1 MIRSMLYSFV
11 LCLLNF
17 TLETQESHL
26 SMEFQSSLEHLNI
39 RNGLQLESILL
50 ISDSGENVCR
60 NSFHMDFYFDIIS
73 LNTQYLLCAM
83 DHNLT
88 QHKLQEVLG
97 RSQLTYVVVLDF
109 DCSSTIQNAI
119 FGLSKTLFV
128 SNVFIFIQLKTN
140 YTNDYIEKLWSS
152 QFERNWKKEF
162 TSLPSQVYILKQ
174 EDSIA
179 WSLSELYKPCK
190 IRPML
195 QRKLITFS
203 NHRIQSLNT
212 KSIWER
218 RKDLSGCHLKVA
230 YINTI
235 HFHEIVNQSETQS
248 WKDHGNYVS
257 KDKVPTIVVQ
267 GGGKSFSGLDR
278 EVFNALYSTLNFSI
292 VWVHSKDN
300 KFGAYNR
307 SSNQWNGL
315 VNVLARNEAD
325 MTVCWLTVTQ
335 LRGQVVSYAES
346 LYYGSYKLYTKK
358 PEPTTSWT
366 TYVDVF
372 SLNYWITL
380 IIVFFVMSLIL
391 FFGFYVADRYKT
403 NQNPIGAKTI
413 SHTILSAFSA
423 TLLSVGAQDVYL
435 AYNVSFTSFKS
446 TRFILLVTCFFG
458 MINYYVYNGALI
470 STLMVHNYA
479 LPIKELSD
487 FSRNSEYKLLVPGNG
502 AERMYLEYSFDP
514 LHQNLW
520 KKTLKEQGNLF
531 ELNEAKLII
540 EKDSNKVLFGPSPE
554 FEMLYESFPCQ
565 IISTG
570 ITYGYR
576 QLAFPFKK
584 NSPLLKLVNHH
595 IARIMES
602 GLETHMHKIKVRS
615 SIKCKSEE
623 SEKFRDFS
631 YHDVIS
637 AFICS
642 GIGCIFAIFY
652 CIIEK
657 IRHKYSKHRKI

>member
-1 MIRSMLYSFV
+1 MFFIFV
-11 LCLLNF
+11 LCILNF
-17 TLETQESHL
+17 VLETQESHL
-26 SMEFQSSLEHLNI
+26 SIEFEKSLEHLNM
-39 RNGLQLESILL
+39 RNGLQLESILV
-50 ISDSGENVCR
+50 ISDKEQIECR
-60 NSFHMDFYFDIIS
+60 DSAHTNFYSDIIS
-73 LNTQYLLCAM
+73 LNTQYLISAIE
-83 DHNLT
+83 HNVT
-88 QHKLQEVLG
+88 QYKLEEILN
-97 RSQLTYVVVLDF
+97 RAQLTYVVVFDF
-109 DCSSTIQNAI
+109 ECSKPIQNAI
-119 FGLSKTLFV
+119 FGLSKPHFV
-128 SNVFIFIQLKTN
+128 NNVFLFTQFLTH
-140 YTNDYIEKLWSS
+140 YTKNPIEKLWSKQFNLKWKEEFSSLQS
-152 QFERNWKKEF
+152 QF
-162 TSLPSQVYILKQ
+162 YILKQ
-174 EDSIA
+174 RDSKS
-179 WSLSELYKPCK
+179 WMLSELYKPCK
-190 IRPML
+190 NRPTL
-195 QRKLITFS
+195 QRKLIAFS
-203 NHRIQSLNT
+203 NHRIQLLNT

-218 RKDLSGCHLKVA
+218 RKDLSGCHIKVA

-235 HFHEIVNQSETQS
+235 HFHEIVNQNEAQS
-248 WKDHGNYVS
+248 WEDKGNYVS
-257 KDKVPTIVVQ
+257 KDKDPTIIIE

-292 VWVHSKDN
+292 IWVHAKNN

-315 VNVLARNEAD
+315 VDVLARNMAD

-366 TYVDVF
+366 TYIDVF

-380 IIVFFVMSLIL
+380 VMAFFVMSMIL

-403 NQNPIGAKTI
+403 NQNSMQSKNTF
-413 SHTILSAFSA
+413 HTMLSAFSA

-435 AYNVSFTSFKS
+435 SYNITSTSFKS
-446 TRFILLVTCFFG
+446 TRVILLVTCFFG

-487 FSRNSEYKLLVPGNG
+487 FSKHPEYKLLVPGNG

-520 KKTLKEQGNLF
+520 KKTLEEQGNLY
-531 ELNEAKLII
+531 ELNEAKMII
-540 EKDSNKVLFGPSPE
+540 EKDSNKLLFGPSPE

-565 IISTG
+565 ITSTG
-570 ITYGYR
+570 ITYGHR
-576 QLAFPFKK
+576 QLAFPFRK
-584 NSPLLKLVNHH
+584 NSPIIKLFNHH
-595 IARIMES
+595 IGRIMES
-602 GLETHMHKIKVRS
+602 GLETHIHKIKVRS

-623 SEKFRDFS
+623 DEKFRDFS

-642 GIGCIFAIFY
+642 GIVCLFAMFY
-652 CIIEK
+652 CIIEN
-657 IRHKYSKHRKI
+657 IRSKYLKNERSN